1 MNVGGGW
8 PTLVYEASSS
18 ACEIFIMG
26 KQYEKYLQAWESKV
40 ASSVYKVHVDSNC
53 NKLRQN
59 LQTRAF
65 AFDAKVDHSKHYPTL
80 T

>member
-1 MNVGGGW
+1 
-8 PTLVYEASSS
+8 
-18 ACEIFIMG
+18 MG

-65 AFDAKVDHSKHYPTL
+65 AFDAKVDHSKQYPTL